1 MCYFMSLRFYFYYV
15 AKGKLWELDQ
25 IGLYINQGMSYKI
38 LFEHT
43 VLTIYFSNNCY

>member
-1 MCYFMSLRFYFYYV
+1 MFT
-15 AKGKLWELDQ
+15 KGKLLETDQ

-43 VLTIYFSNNCY
+43 VLTLYILLK